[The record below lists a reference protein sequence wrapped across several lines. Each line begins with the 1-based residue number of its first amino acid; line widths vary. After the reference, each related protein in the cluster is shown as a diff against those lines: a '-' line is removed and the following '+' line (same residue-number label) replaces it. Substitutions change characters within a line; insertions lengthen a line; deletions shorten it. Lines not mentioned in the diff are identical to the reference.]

1 MRPLAHGSARFLAAA
16 GLALSL
22 LALAVDTA
30 AAATG
35 VRYTA
40 RRLETLFKQPV
51 FVTAAPG
58 SNRMF
63 VVERPGRIRVVV
75 RGKRTLKRPFL
86 DMRRDVYIAIPG
98 RESQDMRG
106 LFSIALAPDYARSGL
121 MYVAYS
127 GRDDMMHVDEVRRSA
142 TDRDRADPVRRR
154 VLTVGQA
161 TPYHHGGQLQFG
173 PDRMLYIS
181 TGTANDKWLPQNLG
195 DLHGKL
201 LRIDPRQTGDQPYS
215 VPADNPFVGTEGV
228 RPEIWALGLREPW
241 RFSFDRLRGGLV
253 LGDVGGD
260 TAEEHD
266 YLPPGSP
273 GGANFGFPIYEG
285 DEVLEG
291 GPEPANYVRPAISQR
306 HSRRLCAAMGGIVV
320 RDRALRGLYGR
331 YLYNDLCSPTLRSAR
346 VRPGRFRDDRR
357 VALRLPYL
365 VSFGE
370 DGRGRVWG
378 VSFGGGVYRIEAISR
393 R

>member
-1 MRPLAHGSARFLAAA
+1 M
-16 GLALSL
+16 
-22 LALAVDTA
+22 LALAVETA
-30 AAATG
+30 AAAAG
-35 VRYTA
+35 VQYTA

-51 FVTAAPG
+51 FVTGPPG
-58 SNRMF
+58 SKRMF
-63 VVERPGRIRVVV
+63 VVERQGRIRVVV
-75 RGKRTLKRPFL
+75 RGRRTLKRPFL
-86 DMRRDVYIAIPG
+86 DMRRDVHIAIPN

-106 LFSIALAPDYARSGL
+106 LFSMALAPDYARSGL
-121 MYVAYS
+121 FYVAYS
-127 GRDDMMHVDEVRRSA
+127 GRDDMVHVDELRRSA
-142 TDRDRADPVRRR
+142 RNRNRAEPQRRR
-154 VLTVGQA
+154 VLTVGEA

-173 PDRMLYIS
+173 PDRMLYVS
-181 TGTANDKWLPQNLG
+181 TGTADSTALPQDPG
-195 DLHGKL
+195 DLRGKL
-201 LRIDPRQTGDQPYS
+201 LRIDPRAAGEQPYS
-215 VPADNPFVGTEGV
+215 VPADNPFVGVEGA
-228 RPEIWALGLREPW
+228 RPEVWALGLREPW

-260 TAEEHD
+260 TAEEHN

-273 GGANFGFPIYEG
+273 GGANFGFPVYEG

-291 GPEPANYVRPAISQR
+291 GPEPANYVRPVLSQR
-306 HSRRLCAAMGGIVV
+306 HNRFCAAMGGVIV

>member
-1 MRPLAHGSARFLAAA
+1 MVRPLAHGCAWIAAA
-16 GLALSL
+16 GLALAL

-35 VRYTA
+35 VKYTA
-40 RRLETLFKQPV
+40 RRLKTLFKEPT
-51 FVTAAPG
+51 FVTGPPG
-58 SNRMF
+58 TKRMF
-63 VVERPGRIRVVV
+63 VVERAGRIRVVK
-75 RGKRTLKRPFL
+75 RARRTLRRPFL
-86 DMRRDVYIAIPG
+86 DMRRDVHIAIPN

-106 LFSIALAPDYARSGL
+106 LFSMALAPDYGESGL
-121 MYVAYS
+121 FYVAYT
-127 GRDDMMHVDEVRRSA
+127 GQDDMVHVDELRRSA
-142 TDRDRADPVRRR
+142 TNPNRAEPARRR
-154 VLTVGQA
+154 VITVGEA

-181 TGTANDKWLPQNLG
+181 TGTANDKDLPQNPN

-201 LRIDPRQTGDQPYS
+201 LRIDPRPSGDRPYGI
-215 VPADNPFVGTEGV
+215 PPDNPFAGV
-228 RPEIWALGLREPW
+228 DGARPEVWALGLREPW

-285 DEVLEG
+285 DEVLDG
-291 GPEPANYVRPAISQR
+291 GPPPANYVPPVLSGR
-306 HSRRLCAAMGGIVV
+306 HERFCAAIGGIIV
-320 RDRALRGLYGR
+320 RDRRLRGLYGR
-331 YLYNDLCSPTLRSAR
+331 YLYNDLCSRTLRSAKP
-346 VRPGRFRDDRR
+346 RPGRFRDDGRIR
-357 VALRLPYL
+357 LRLPYL

-378 VSFGGGVYRIEAISR
+378 VSFGGGVYRIESVSR